1 MLISQYGS
9 GIIPGIN
16 QKASSKSSSSIF
28 WIFSGT
34 GNGLKKS
41 GVKKCGCNSESDK
54 SSAVISL
61 YGKISGCV
69 ILNIVYELAEVPCA
83 AKAAA

>member
-1 MLISQYGS
+1 
-9 GIIPGIN
+9 
-16 QKASSKSSSSIF
+16 
-28 WIFSGT
+28 
-34 GNGLKKS
+34 
-41 GVKKCGCNSESDK
+41 VKKCGCNSESDK